1 MIPKL
6 IERRL
11 GPLGVAWLLYDVWK
25 RLPTYRQGQLKTQ
38 AADLAKKGSATIAR
52 IRA

>member
-1 MIPKL
+1 MFPKL
-6 IERRL
+6 IARRL

-25 RLPTYRQGQLKTQ
+25 RLPAHRQAQLKTQ
-38 AADLAKKGSATIAR
+38 AADLAKKGSARIAR